1 MSSIDSVL
9 VVSEILRLFLNV
21 LTPNDKYSLL
31 VKVIV

>member
-31 VKVIV
+31 VKAIV